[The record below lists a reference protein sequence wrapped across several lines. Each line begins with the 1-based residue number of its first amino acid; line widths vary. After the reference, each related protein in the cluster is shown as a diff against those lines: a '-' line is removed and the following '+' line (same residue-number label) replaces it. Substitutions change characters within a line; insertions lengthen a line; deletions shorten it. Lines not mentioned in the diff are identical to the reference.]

1 MFVRVIFLMI
11 VLRAVSSISAPWKKS
26 RNNDDADDDLK
37 IFKYCRERDE
47 TSPVKEGSSDY
58 KLAEAEVNSTLILY
72 CSYCNEAVKK
82 FHAPKIWYYASDNN
96 RSYELEE
103 VPISMDNDV
112 GMARVLVTTNLSLI
126 LRQVW
131 PQDARLYRCLRPLRH
146 DVPKNENETVVLAT
160 TPASQDLSPELQDY
174 EQVID
179 LNNESEMD
187 DRFNYRVEI
196 VEKEDKKNVTD
207 QRGNYKDYEKFYR
220 EVYVPVTQKIAE
232 SEDADLRKVS
242 EAGWIIE
249 LATEFGSW
257 GPCRECKN
265 KKGNRTRKAHC
276 RVKSTFN
283 ETMITRNDVDPDIIE
298 MFQRSP
304 LLSCRSTE
312 LRERLPII
320 GNLTRDLPQFEQVE
334 VCKPCKKEKKSKKYK
349 FKHRRR
355 YLLNE
360 ATQLSIVCPEAS
372 EESNV
377 VWRKESKILKK
388 GKGHSVRKKDPTERI
403 LVDPFFTLYLRDVGK
418 PEQGNYTCTVD
429 GTRML
434 QVKLTVVM
442 RPRVT
447 IKELLKYLG
456 YLSFIFL
463 VSFVAWIIGII
474 RACRNPQIFAAKQQ
488 EELEELMKDL

>member
-1 MFVRVIFLMI
+1 MI

-58 KLAEAEVNSTLILY
+58 KLAEAENHRS
-72 CSYCNEAVKK
+72 NEAVKK

-283 ETMITRNDVDPDIIE
+283 EV
-298 MFQRSP
+298 Q
-304 LLSCRSTE
+304 
-312 LRERLPII
+312 
-320 GNLTRDLPQFEQVE
+320 
-334 VCKPCKKEKKSKKYK
+334 
-349 FKHRRR
+349 
-355 YLLNE
+355 
-360 ATQLSIVCPEAS
+360 
-372 EESNV
+372 
-377 VWRKESKILKK
+377 
-388 GKGHSVRKKDPTERI
+388 
-403 LVDPFFTLYLRDVGK
+403 
-418 PEQGNYTCTVD
+418 
-429 GTRML
+429 
-434 QVKLTVVM
+434 
-442 RPRVT
+442 
-447 IKELLKYLG
+447 
-456 YLSFIFL
+456 
-463 VSFVAWIIGII
+463 
-474 RACRNPQIFAAKQQ
+474 
-488 EELEELMKDL
+488 